1 MEVSP
6 GSTDAARGVEDAPD
20 HSDPRWFEVWT
31 THEGDYV
38 LVLKA
43 LRDGRFVI
51 YDPQSQKVDS
61 VLSSYEEAELN
72 LSEDEFVLIAGRE
85 QRDDDEADDVAH

>member
-1 MEVSP
+1 MP
-6 GSTDAARGVEDAPD
+6 DAPD
-20 HSDPRWFEVWT
+20 HSNPRWFEVWT
-31 THEGDYV
+31 TYEGDYV

-61 VLSSYEEAELN
+61 VLASYDEAELN

-85 QRDDDEADDVAH
+85 DRSHLDG